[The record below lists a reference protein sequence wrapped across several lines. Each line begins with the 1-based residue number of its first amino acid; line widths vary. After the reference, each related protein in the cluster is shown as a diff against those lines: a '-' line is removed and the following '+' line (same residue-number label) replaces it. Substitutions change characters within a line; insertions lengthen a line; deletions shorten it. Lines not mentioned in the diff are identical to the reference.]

1 MKSVKKR
8 TTPFILCCIAA
19 VLLLTISA
27 GCVGTGGTTEDVSL
41 KNTLVYAGESED
53 TINPVLNSHSELADL
68 ICSGLMKYDA
78 NGKPI
83 VDLAESFTYD
93 PATMTYTFTLRK
105 GVTWHDGK
113 PFTASDVVFTYEVLM
128 HDETISSSVTS
139 NYEDIA
145 SVTAPDDH
153 TVVFR
158 MGDTN
163 AAMLDYFTIGI
174 LPEHLLK
181 GKDINTDSFNQHPI
195 GTGKYRFVEWDT
207 AGGMIILER
216 NTNYYGKV
224 PNIERVIYK
233 TVAVESTKATM
244 LSTGEAD
251 LAWLNANY
259 AKTFRGNQNY
269 KNIDFKTADYRGMSM
284 DFRTKFWQENGDS
297 IGVLNYAIDKQA
309 IVTSVLDGR
318 GVAAFSPIQLSDYGG
333 NPAADIYP
341 YDPALFAQEM
351 EKLGWVKGSD
361 GIYERNGQKF
371 HFTIQVRGHE
381 EERIDIANLCS
392 RMLKE
397 AGVDMEIVV
406 VTKFEWD
413 KGYNGFLSG
422 YAAQF
427 DPDMV
432 YANYVT
438 GASDNTM
445 QYSNAEVDRLLTA
458 GRHETDPE
466 KRKALYQEF
475 ETVYA
480 KSPGI
485 VLTAYLDGNYVSIA
499 GLSGLDTTR
508 VLGHHAVGVMWNIE
522 EWTLSK

>member
-1 MKSVKKR
+1 MKTSK
-8 TTPFILCCIAA
+8 ILYLACCAAA
-19 VLLLTISA
+19 VFLLCVSA
-27 GCVGTGGTTEDVSL
+27 GCIGSGGDDDSL
-41 KNTLVYAGESED
+41 KNTLVYAGEGSD
-53 TINPVLNSHSELADL
+53 TLNPVINDHTELVDL
-68 ICSGLMKYDA
+68 IFSGLMKYDA
-78 NGKPI
+78 NANP
-83 VDLAESFTYD
+83 VPDLAESCVYD
-93 PATMTYTFTLRK
+93 SDTKTYTFLLKK
-105 GVTWHDGK
+105 GVVWHDGK
-113 PFTASDVVFTYEVLM
+113 PFTSADVVYTYELLAL
-128 HDETISSSVTS
+128 DDNFISSVKS
-139 NYEDIA
+139 NYQDIL
-145 SVTAPDDH
+145 SVSAPDEY
-153 TVVFR
+153 TVVFV
-158 MGDTN
+158 MKDHN
-163 AAMLDYFTIGI
+163 AAMLSYFTRGI
-174 LPEHLLK
+174 VPKHILAGQDVATSP
-181 GKDINTDSFNQHPI
+181 FNQNPV
-195 GTGKYRFVEWDT
+195 GTGRYKFVEWDR
-207 AGGMIILER
+207 AGNMIVLAR
-216 NTNYYGKV
+216 NTDYYGQV
-224 PNIERVIYK
+224 PTIERIIYK
-233 TVAVESTKATM
+233 VVASMNLKTTM
-244 LSTGEAD
+244 LTTGEAD
-251 LAWLNANY
+251 LAWVNANY
-259 AKTFRGNQNY
+259 ANTFRGNAGYQNF
-269 KNIDFKTADYRGMSM
+269 DFRSADYRGISM
-284 DFRTKFWQENGDS
+284 NFNHAFWKNNADS
-297 IGVLNYAIDKQA
+297 VAVLNYAIDKNA
-309 IVTSVLDGR
+309 IVRSVAHGH
-318 GVAAFSPIQLSDYGG
+318 GFAAYSPIQLSEYGG
-333 NPAADIYP
+333 NTNADIYS
-341 YDPALFAQEM
+341 YDPQKFAREM

-458 GRHETDPE
+458 GRHETDTE